1 VSWAIQGGL
10 PLIWATHVRRGA
22 NRHFS
27 LSDLTVDHFNR
38 ESQNWTEAL
47 R

>member
-1 VSWAIQGGL
+1 VFWAIQGGL

-27 LSDLTVDHFNR
+27 LSDLTVDRFDR
-38 ESQNWTEAL
+38 ESQNGSEAV